1 MKNLLPFFSTIR
13 WQDIFDIAL
22 NSYILFRFYILFRG
36 TRVFRMLIVI
46 AFLWFFHRIAVS
58 FGIIVTSLAIQGII
72 AVGAFIV
79 IVVFS
84 NEIRSVFQGKNLR
97 AILWGFPEKKTYTPV
112 EIIADSVF
120 EMSEKYCGALMVFPG
135 KDDIKDFVQ
144 NGVRW
149 NGLISKQMILSIFW
163 ENNPVHDGAAVIRGD
178 QVEETGAILPLSKR
192 KDLPFYYGTRHRAA
206 AGVTEKTDALV
217 VLVSEER
224 GSVIIAEGT
233 DMSVMQTREELEQK
247 LLKHV
252 GASAKNKRCY
262 LIKKFIGQCMAA
274 FFSVLFIIITWFI
287 VARGLNTLITL
298 EVPLEYMNR
307 DPAMD
312 ILDTSA
318 DSVRLHISGSDVLI
332 KSIRPE
338 RIRAKIDMGKAA
350 PGFNAFPIT
359 DENITLPPGILLTK
373 VDPEVIEID
382 VDVPII
388 KELPVQVDWVGK
400 LDKSHILEHVRIYPE
415 KIRLSGN
422 SRILND
428 ISTIYTEKISVGKI
442 KQSGKITVS
451 LALNPATLKTAPGSP
466 DRVTVEFV
474 VKERLSKNGTR

>member
-1 MKNLLPFFSTIR
+1 
-13 WQDIFDIAL
+13 
-22 NSYILFRFYILFRG
+22 
-36 TRVFRMLIVI
+36 MLIVI
-46 AFLWFFHRIAVS
+46 AILWFFHRIAFS
-58 FGIIVTSLAIQGII
+58 SGIIVTSLAIKGII

-84 NEIRSVFQGKNLR
+84 DEIRSVFQGKNLR
-97 AILWGFPEKKTYTPV
+97 AILWGFPGKKIYTPV

-120 EMSEKYCGALMVFPG
+120 EMSEKHCGALIVFPK
-135 KDDIKDFVQ
+135 KDDLKDFIQ
-144 NGVRW
+144 NGVPW

-163 ENNPVHDGAAVIRGD
+163 QNNPVHDGAVVIRGD
-178 QVEETGAILPLSKR
+178 QIEEVGAILPLSKR

-206 AGVTEKTDALV
+206 AGLTEKTDTMV

-224 GSVIIAEGT
+224 GSAIIAEGT
-233 DMSVMQTREELEQK
+233 DMNVVQTREALEQK

-252 GASAKNKRCY
+252 GESAKNRRGY
-262 LIKKFIGQCMAA
+262 LIKKIIGQCAA
-274 FFSVLFIIITWFI
+274 ALFSVLFVTITWFV

-307 DPAMD
+307 NPAMD

-318 DSVRLHISGSDVLI
+318 DSVRLHLSGSDVLI

-338 RIRAKIDMGKAA
+338 RIRVKIDMGKAA
-350 PGFNAFPIT
+350 PGYNAFPVT

-373 VDPEVIEID
+373 VDPEIIEID
-382 VDVPII
+382 VDVHIT

-400 LDKSHILEHVRIYPE
+400 ADTSRILEHFKIYPE
-415 KIRLSGN
+415 KVRLTGN

-428 ISTIYTEKISVGKI
+428 ISTVYTEKISVGNI

-451 LALNPATLKTAPGSP
+451 LALNPATLKTAPGSTNQ
-466 DRVTVEFV
+466 VTVEYV
-474 VKERLSKNGTR
+474 VKERLSYNGTR